1 MIRRYVFDPFLKNNV
16 KHKNSQVHKWQLKFH
31 QLPAQWNTQPVTMHK
46 QFKIKVYN
54 GNVNKS

>member
-1 MIRRYVFDPFLKNNV
+1 M
-16 KHKNSQVHKWQLKFH
+16 KHRKANFTNGRQLKFH
-31 QLPAQWNTQPVTMHK
+31 QLAAQWNIQPVFMLK